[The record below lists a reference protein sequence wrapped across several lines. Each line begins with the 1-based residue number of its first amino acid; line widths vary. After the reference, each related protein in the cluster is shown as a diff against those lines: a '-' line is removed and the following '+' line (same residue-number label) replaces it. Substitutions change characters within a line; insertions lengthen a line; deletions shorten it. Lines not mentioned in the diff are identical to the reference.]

1 MISIWGVLHMEF
13 GDSLKA
19 VLEELKETLGGVSE
33 QQVGALRGLLSG
45 PRAVFVTGEG
55 RSGLVARCFAM
66 RLMHLGVPAHVVG
79 GTTTPAFGEGDLLI
93 AVSGSGETDL
103 TCTVAR
109 LAKEAGGRVAAV
121 TASDRSPLA
130 TAADL
135 VVVIPAAYGSAPEGG
150 SVQYGRSL
158 FEQVALLVLDAVALQ
173 LQREL
178 DQAAE
183 NMDTRHA
190 NLE

>member
-1 MISIWGVLHMEF
+1 MGF
-13 GDSLKA
+13 DDSLKA
-19 VLEELKETLGGVSE
+19 ILEELEETLGGVSE
-33 QQVGALRGLLSG
+33 RQVGALQELLSG

-103 TCTVAR
+103 TCAVAR

-130 TAADL
+130 SAADL
-135 VVVIPAAYGSAPEGG
+135 ALVIPAAYGSGG
-150 SVQYGRSL
+150 KGASAQYGRSL
-158 FEQVALLVLDAVALQ
+158 FEQAALLVLDAVALR

-183 NMDTRHA
+183 KMDTRHA